1 VLGAED
7 SERAERAISGNYG
20 LARKLYEGIG
30 NRFSSI
36 DQVYIEIAPLSA
48 AEVVPPNA
56 T

>member
-7 SERAERAISGNYG
+7 SERAERAIAANYG

-36 DQVYIEIAPLSA
+36 DQVYIEIAPPSPP
-48 AEVVPPNA
+48 EVTPPDA
-56 T
+56 S